1 MAAVKFDGV
10 DVLDFLGKVVELHTQ
25 HYKDDFDIDKELIQ
39 NLAACRNE
47 ENEQLLWMSRTCGTY
62 CLWERD
68 VYLQD
73 SHENKVWRF
82 YHEQTKDSILAYAI
96 QLDGIQDG
104 KVTGC
109 IWPLDYHAHVERVKL
124 LSCAIE
130 KVSVLFQDGTQAVF
144 PYTRCDTLKG
154 DYTEQAIKERIAG
167 TRTVKPRRTS
177 PPKPVSKV
185 GLLVDIEAAVRSGKG
200 PGYERWAK
208 VFNLKQL
215 SQAVIWLKE
224 HGDMSYEDLQKRSD
238 AATDSFN
245 ALSAQIKELESQMTA
260 NGELQKQIVNYAKTR
275 AVYVEYRKAGYSKKF
290 RAAHETEILL
300 HQAAKKH
307 FDELGITKLPSVKSL
322 REEYTG
328 LLEQKRKA
336 YSSYKQARADM
347 KELYNIR
354 ANVEHLLD
362 IPTGREPQKES
373 QKSRQ

>member
-1 MAAVKFDGV
+1 MGAVKFEGV

-130 KVSVLFQDGTQAVF
+130 KVSVLFQDGTQVSF
-144 PYTRCDTLKG
+144 PHDSYMQQINMFKAEHGTSKCVTWLPESEQELQTILRREHVKRDYHAKPGDIQEYMDSLKKSTL
-154 DYTEQAIKERIAG
+154 R
-167 TRTVKPRRTS
+167 
-177 PPKPVSKV
+177 
-185 GLLVDIEAAVRSGKG
+185 GK
-200 PGYERWAK
+200 
-208 VFNLKQL
+208 
-215 SQAVIWLKE
+215 LKE
-224 HGDMSYEDLQKRSD
+224 
-238 AATDSFN
+238 
-245 ALSAQIKELESQMTA
+245 
-260 NGELQKQIVNYAKTR
+260 V
-275 AVYVEYRKAGYSKKF
+275 
-290 RAAHETEILL
+290 
-300 HQAAKKH
+300 QAAAAFTRKPPSHKK
-307 FDELGITKLPSVKSL
+307 
-322 REEYTG
+322 
-328 LLEQKRKA
+328 
-336 YSSYKQARADM
+336 
-347 KELYNIR
+347 
-354 ANVEHLLD
+354 
-362 IPTGREPQKES
+362 EPE
-373 QKSRQ
+373 R

>member
-130 KVSVLFQDGTQAVF
+130 KYQYCSRMAH
-144 PYTRCDTLKG
+144 
-154 DYTEQAIKERIAG
+154 
-167 TRTVKPRRTS
+167 RRYS
-177 PPKPVSKV
+177 PMIPICSRLTCLRPSME
-185 GLLVDIEAAVRSGKG
+185 L
-200 PGYERWAK
+200 P
-208 VFNLKQL
+208 
-215 SQAVIWLKE
+215 
-224 HGDMSYEDLQKRSD
+224 
-238 AATDSFN
+238 N
-245 ALSAQIKELESQMTA
+245 A
-260 NGELQKQIVNYAKTR
+260 
-275 AVYVEYRKAGYSKKF
+275 
-290 RAAHETEILL
+290 
-300 HQAAKKH
+300 
-307 FDELGITKLPSVKSL
+307 
-322 REEYTG
+322 
-328 LLEQKRKA
+328 
-336 YSSYKQARADM
+336 
-347 KELYNIR
+347 
-354 ANVEHLLD
+354 
-362 IPTGREPQKES
+362 
-373 QKSRQ
+373 